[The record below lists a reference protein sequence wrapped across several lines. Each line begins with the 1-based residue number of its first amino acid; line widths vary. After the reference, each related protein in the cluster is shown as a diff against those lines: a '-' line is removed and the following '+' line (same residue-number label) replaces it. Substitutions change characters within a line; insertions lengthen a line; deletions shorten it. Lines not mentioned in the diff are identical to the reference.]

1 MQKGGSFVS
10 SERIDSPTE
19 QTINHTTNLTPFEEN
34 IQKIFSRR
42 ITAGSDLFFQK
53 IAWFVNLKLPDQS
66 PKLVSTFG

>member
-42 ITAGSDLFFQK
+42 ITADSDLFFQK
-53 IAWFVNLKLPDQS
+53 IA
-66 PKLVSTFG
+66 